1 MYRYFYKNES
11 TAKWINIQM
20 NQQPNESTAKWINS
34 QMNQQP
40 NESTAKWFNSQMN
53 QQPKQCCRL
62 YNSIS
67 ILKKHFEL
75 VSSKNVQKIK
85 IAQSAATNTNHK
97 WQTSD
102 CFYHRAFCK
111 VTVSII
117 ALSVKWLFLSSRFLY
132 IESHRSTI
140 IILFI

>member
-1 MYRYFYKNES
+1 MFKYHRLSCTDISIK
-11 TAKWINIQM
+11 T

-40 NESTAKWFNSQMN
+40 NDSTAKWINSQIN

-75 VSSKNVQKIK
+75 VSNTIVPKIK
-85 IAQSAATNTNHK
+85 IAQSAATNTNTNDK
-97 WQTSD
+97 Q
-102 CFYHRAFCK
+102 

-117 ALSVKWLFLSSRFLY
+117 ALSVKWLFLSTRFLY

-140 IILFI
+140 IVLFL